1 MPLINLKTDL
11 KSLKYGK
18 DQPGEGSSGQPYI
31 TTDID
36 GDHVTKVNFPS
47 NSVLGLFGLGLNS
60 LPSLPNISTSLN
72 RSKIGRLVNDL
83 TSGDDFIRGGAL
95 GAAQASINDAFRIGS
110 FFLSLPKGPI
120 FIAKQV
126 GLQLSNPLLEVKKG
140 GRGLVSGALNLSP
153 GSLLGTITGGMLGT
167 NRIYNLGINTLA
179 QVPVNAFGVHFS
191 RHGLLPTRDNSNN
204 YESVVTFNN
213 ESNRSKDNRLVGL
226 VDKFDLGKATLF
238 SQQSEFTSAINK
250 VSGFLTG
257 TFGLPNITKWK
268 PTNFLI
274 KGPTLG
280 GPSSVYG
287 VGFTSIHRTQYTG
300 DSFKNNAIYLSNE
313 ATLNSSQTN
322 LNYYNTLG
330 VSKQYFIGQK
340 TDAEGGFL
348 GLTTD
353 NKEITK
359 YTNIDVDRATKRPQN
374 NDRATYANVFGDYIQ
389 LNDDKTK
396 NKGWLAQGEGG
407 FSNFELSDV
416 KVSTNNK
423 PSKKSYRRYKQLL
436 DGKDS
441 KKILS
446 NGVTKD
452 TDGTIL
458 NGVNIFIRNDDDEVI
473 HLSPS
478 YNTTSDG
485 EKIGYIN
492 GYQDIIKIAAPRGW
506 FGLSREERVGS
517 GRTDSINLTP
527 IFSNTTGTIA
537 DEMTIGNESYNI
549 NDLVKFRI
557 QAVDGKD
564 PSKSDYMIFR
574 AYLTQLSDNVDANW
588 TPVKYAGRGEDFYIY
603 GGFGRKIQ
611 IGFKVASLSEKE
623 MQPMYQKLNYLM
635 GNLMPD
641 YNGTLM
647 RGPMMRM
654 TVGNWL
660 DGQFGI
666 LNSLS
671 YTIPQDSPWEIAL
684 TGGENL
690 ILPHVVEVSMT
701 FTPIGSQT
709 KKDNKLAS
717 KSTSTSH
724 IAQNINDNQYITGTV
739 EQGSPTFRIFEK
751 NTIDTTTSFNSD
763 LA

>member
-1 MPLINLKTDL
+1 MPLIDLKTDL

-36 GDHVTKVNFPS
+36 GDHITKVNFPS

-140 GRGLVSGALNLSP
+140 GRGLVNGALNLSP

-213 ESNRSKDNRLVGL
+213 ESNRSQDNRLVGL

-268 PTNFLI
+268 PINFLI

-313 ATLNSSQTN
+313 ATLNLSQTN

-340 TDAEGGFL
+340 RDKEGGII
-348 GLTTD
+348 GGYNID

-374 NDRATYANVFGDYIQ
+374 NDRATYANVHGDYIQ
-389 LNDDKTK
+389 LKD
-396 NKGWLAQGEGG
+396 NKAQNRGWLANGEGG
-407 FSNFELSDV
+407 FGELQEV
-416 KVSTNNK
+416 AVSADKK
-423 PSKKSYRRYKQLL
+423 PSKRSYSRYKALL

-446 NGVTKD
+446 NGVIKD
-452 TDGTIL
+452 TDDTIL
-458 NGVNIFIRNDDDEVI
+458 NGVNIFDRNEDDEVF
-473 HLSPS
+473 HSSPS
-478 YNTTSDG
+478 YKTISDG
-485 EKIGYIN
+485 GKIGYIN

-517 GRTDSINLTP
+517 GRIDQINLTP

-537 DEMTIGNESYNI
+537 DNMTIGNKSYNI

-574 AYLTQLSDNVDANW
+574 AYLTQLSDNVDATWSN
-588 TPVKYAGRGEDFYIY
+588 VKYAGRGEDFYIY
-603 GGFGRKIQ
+603 GGFGRKVQ
-611 IGFKVASLSEKE
+611 IGFKVASLSEGE
-623 MQPMYQKLNYLM
+623 MKPMYQKLNYLM

-684 TGGENL
+684 TGGGNL

-724 IAQNINDNQYITGTV
+724 IAQNINDNQYITGNILQA
-739 EQGSPTFRIFEK
+739 EPTLMPVFEN

>member
-1 MPLINLKTDL
+1 MPLIDLKTDL

-126 GLQLSNPLLEVKKG
+126 GLQLTNPLLEVKKG
-140 GRGLVSGALNLSP
+140 GRGLVNGALNLSP

-213 ESNRSKDNRLVGL
+213 ESNRSQDNRLVGL
-226 VDKFDLGKATLF
+226 VDKFDLGKATSF
-238 SQQSEFTSAINK
+238 SQQSEFTSAVNK

-257 TFGLPNITKWK
+257 TFGLPNLTKWK
-268 PTNFLI
+268 PTNNLI

-287 VGFTSIHRTQYTG
+287 IGFTSIHRTQYTG

-313 ATLNSSQTN
+313 AALNLSQIN

-330 VSKQYFIGQK
+330 VSKQYFLDEDYK
-340 TDAEGGFL
+340 K
-348 GLTTD
+348 TD
-353 NKEITK
+353 NKEIEK
-359 YTNIDVDRATKRPQN
+359 YTSIDVDKATAKPKGLNRPSYN
-374 NDRATYANVFGDYIQ
+374 NVFGDYLDVSTFNNNTVWDNENKRGGNTI
-389 LNDDKTK
+389 NDVVVEGLSK
-396 NKGWLAQGEGG
+396 NLGISYKKYK
-407 FSNFELSDV
+407 ELIES
-416 KVSTNNK
+416 KLFTNNK
-423 PSKKSYRRYKQLL
+423 YKDFPKNQDVNKGIQAALIN
-436 DGKDS
+436 DGDFFTRDNETDK
-441 KKILS
+441 LS
-446 NGVTKD
+446 NPYAPAY
-452 TDGTIL
+452 
-458 NGVNIFIRNDDDEVI
+458 RS
-473 HLSPS
+473 SPTWG
-478 YNTTSDG
+478 NA
-485 EKIGYIN
+485 IGYRN
-492 GYQDIIKIAAPRGW
+492 GYGETVKIFAASGW
-506 FGLSREERVGS
+506 KGLSREDRVGS
-517 GRTDSINLTP
+517 GRQDQINLTP
-527 IFSNTTGTIA
+527 IFSNTTGTTA
-537 DEMTIGNESYNI
+537 DNITIGSKEYNI

-588 TPVKYAGRGEDFYIY
+588 NPVKYAGRGEDFYIY

-611 IGFKVASLSEKE
+611 IGFKVASLSVEE
-623 MQPMYQKLNYLM
+623 MEPMYQKLNYLM
-635 GNLMPD
+635 SNLMPD

-671 YTIPQDSPWEIAL
+671 YSVPQDSPWEIGL
-684 TGGENL
+684 KTNKGDTL
-690 ILPHVVEVSMT
+690 ILPHVLEVSMT

-709 KKDNKLAS
+709 KKVNTISS
-717 KSTSTSH
+717 KSTATAN
-724 IAQNINDNQYITGTV
+724 IAQNINDLPQYI
-739 EQGSPTFRIFEK
+739 K
-751 NTIDTTTSFNSD
+751 
-763 LA
+763 